1 MLKGVLIGGLASFV
15 LLALFIR
22 FLLPRLLTGA
32 VSKFALGLFEAKA
45 SAMRNA
51 SCSVTGITRLDGPPA
66 DYQPDAEKPNGTWV
80 RVRCTVSQAANQSG
94 AFQYWEPEELV
105 AVASDKRPAS
115 LEDLQNCS
123 LDTNITR
130 LSREDEDK
138 IAGPID
144 LQVDVA
150 VPPGCSAINLC
161 YYSLV
166 IEPRIPVE
174 EALVPA

>member
-45 SAMRNA
+45 AAMRNA
-51 SCSVTGITRLDGPPA
+51 TCSLLEVTPLDGPP
-66 DYQPDAEKPNGTWV
+66 PDHETEKPGKWF
-80 RVRCTVSQAANQSG
+80 RLRCNVSQADNQSG

-105 AVASDKRPAS
+105 VVRADKKPKS
-115 LEDLQNCS
+115 LEDLENCS
-123 LDTNITR
+123 LDTVVTR
-130 LSREDEDK
+130 LTRTDEDK
-138 IAGPID
+138 IAGPIE

-150 VPPGCSAINLC
+150 VPDDCAAVNLC
-161 YYSLV
+161 YYSMV
-166 IEPRIPVE
+166 IEPSLDVGER
-174 EALVPA
+174 LVTA